1 MAGQTREKGKP
12 WLIFAGF
19 TGPSGAIPMRGCEA
33 RRFTLCKKNQWV
45 KEMRIV
51 QELPGIERDRP
62 VHCIGNGDLCDLFDI
77 TPAMLT
83 QLVQR
88 GVVVRLGRNSY
99 DLEQS
104 TRNYVKHLRG
114 VASGRG
120 AGESALTLTGERAR
134 LARAQADAQELKN
147 AALRGE
153 LVKADEVE
161 RRWSDILRNLR
172 ARILA
177 VPSRLRGVLDLS
189 PGQVQRIDRELR
201 DALAELGHGHEAKGQ
216 NGDA

>member
-1 MAGQTREKGKP
+1 
-12 WLIFAGF
+12 
-19 TGPSGAIPMRGCEA
+19 
-33 RRFTLCKKNQWV
+33 
-45 KEMRIV
+45 MRIV
-51 QELPGIERDRP
+51 QELPGLERDQA
-62 VHCIGNGDLCDLFDI
+62 VHCIGGADLCDLFDI

-83 QLVQR
+83 QLVKR
-88 GVVVRLGRNSY
+88 GIAIRLGRNSY

-120 AGESALTLTGERAR
+120 SDEHSLTLTGERAR

-147 AALRGE
+147 AVLRKE

-161 RRWSDILRNLR
+161 RRWADILRNLR

-177 VPSRLRGVLDLS
+177 VPSRLRGALDLS
-189 PGQVQRIDRELR
+189 PEQVQRIDRELR
-201 DALAELGHGHEAKGQ
+201 DALCELGHG
-216 NGDA
+216 ND

>member
-1 MAGQTREKGKP
+1 
-12 WLIFAGF
+12 
-19 TGPSGAIPMRGCEA
+19 
-33 RRFTLCKKNQWV
+33 
-45 KEMRIV
+45 MRIV
-51 QELPGIERDRP
+51 QELPGIERERP
-62 VHCIGNGDLCDLFDI
+62 VHCIGGSDLCDLFDI

-83 QLVQR
+83 QLVKR
-88 GVVVRLGRNSY
+88 GIAIRLGRNSY

-120 AGESALTLTGERAR
+120 SDEHSLTLTGERAR

-147 AALRGE
+147 AALRKE

-177 VPSRLRGVLDLS
+177 VPSRLRGALDLS
-189 PGQVQRIDRELR
+189 PEQVARIDRELR
-201 DALAELGHGHEAKGQ
+201 DALAELGRGDVAEGQ
-216 NGDA
+216 NDDA

>member
-1 MAGQTREKGKP
+1 
-12 WLIFAGF
+12 
-19 TGPSGAIPMRGCEA
+19 
-33 RRFTLCKKNQWV
+33 
-45 KEMRIV
+45 MRIV
-51 QELPGIERDRP
+51 QELPGLERGQAL
-62 VHCIGNGDLCDLFDI
+62 HCVGGSDLCDLFDI

-83 QLVQR
+83 QLVKR
-88 GVVVRLGRNSY
+88 GIAIRLGRNSY

-120 AGESALTLTGERAR
+120 GEEQNLTLTGERAR

-147 AALRGE
+147 AALRKE

-161 RRWSDILRNLR
+161 RRWADILRSLR

-177 VPSRLRGVLDLS
+177 MPSRLRGTLDLS
-189 PGQVQRIDRELR
+189 PEQVQRIDRELR
-201 DALAELGHGHEAKGQ
+201 DTLSELGHG
-216 NGDA
+216 ND